1 MFRCFTNP
9 KGMAILGLVTA
20 GAIYLAFWHG
30 AHLAAIAPLLLVLLC
45 PLMHLFMHHGHHGQ
59 HHHRTPRSS
68 DTGRPPTK
76 EV

>member
-9 KGMAILGLVTA
+9 KGLTILGLVTA

-59 HHHRTPRSS
+59 HHHTTHRSS

-76 EV
+76 ED